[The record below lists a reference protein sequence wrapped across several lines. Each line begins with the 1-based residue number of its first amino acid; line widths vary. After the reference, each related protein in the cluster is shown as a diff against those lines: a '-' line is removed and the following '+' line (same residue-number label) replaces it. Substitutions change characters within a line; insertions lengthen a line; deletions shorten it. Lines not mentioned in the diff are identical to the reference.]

1 MEKENC
7 KFAWQWQ
14 ILKSE
19 LPAPARHLLLTLS
32 IYMSKDGNCWPSMQ
46 ELATVTG
53 LSFNTVKKYI
63 RLAIKK
69 KVLKAE
75 NAGFRGAKSQ
85 QMQYFAILNEGDC
98 QPLIPS
104 TERLATT
111 DSLRGGR
118 LSNEG
123 GETVNSFDSK
133 QNNKRTI
140 NTFLSDSVEYRLSIK
155 LFDTIKKRNSEHKTP
170 NFQKWAKDINLMI
183 QTDGRKPE
191 KIAAVIAWS
200 QADDFWQNNILS
212 PAKLRKHYDSL
223 FLKMNGTGTKT
234 TKPCRP
240 TRVVL

>member
-69 KVLKAE
+69 KILKAE
-75 NAGFRGAKSQ
+75 NAGLRGAKSQ
-85 QMQYFAILNEGDC
+85 QMQYFAVLSKTDC
-98 QPLIPS
+98 QQLIPS
-104 TERLATT
+104 IERLSTVDT
-111 DSLRGGR
+111 LHDER
-118 LSNEG
+118 LSNDDR
-123 GETVNSFDSK
+123 ETVNSFDTK
-133 QNNKRTI
+133 QVKNITK
-140 NTFLSDSVEYRLSIK
+140 TFLSDSIEYRLSIK

>member
-63 RLAIKK
+63 RLGIKK
-69 KVLKAE
+69 KLLKAE

-85 QMQYFAILNEGDC
+85 QMQYFAILSKTDC
-98 QPLIPS
+98 QMMIPS
-104 TERLATT
+104 MGRLSTGDT
-111 DSLRGGR
+111 LSGER

-123 GETVNSFDSK
+123 GETVNSFDTK
-133 QNNKRTI
+133 QNIEQNI
-140 NTFLSDSVEYRLSIK
+140 
-155 LFDTIKKRNSEHKTP
+155 EH
-170 NFQKWAKDINLMI
+170 
-183 QTDGRKPE
+183 
-191 KIAAVIAWS
+191 
-200 QADDFWQNNILS
+200 
-212 PAKLRKHYDSL
+212 
-223 FLKMNGTGTKT
+223 
-234 TKPCRP
+234 
-240 TRVVL
+240 

>member
-1 MEKENC
+1 MQ
-7 KFAWQWQ
+7 FLP
-14 ILKSE
+14 ILNKRGVQEVSLSPE
-19 LPAPARHLLLTLS
+19 RGSNGEQRGSAREQRGSGGEPEHNNNIT
-32 IYMSKDGNCWPSMQ
+32 ITSKD
-46 ELATVTG
+46 
-53 LSFNTVKKYI
+53 Y
-63 RLAIKK
+63 
-69 KVLKAE
+69 
-75 NAGFRGAKSQ
+75 
-85 QMQYFAILNEGDC
+85 
-98 QPLIPS
+98 
-104 TERLATT
+104 
-111 DSLRGGR
+111 
-118 LSNEG
+118 
-123 GETVNSFDSK
+123 
-133 QNNKRTI
+133 
-140 NTFLSDSVEYRLSIK
+140 LSDSIEYRLSIK

>member
-75 NAGFRGAKSQ
+75 NAGLRGAKSQ
-85 QMQYFAILNEGDC
+85 QMQYFAVLSKTDC
-98 QPLIPS
+98 QQLIPS
-104 TERLATT
+104 IDRLSTVDT
-111 DSLRGGR
+111 LHDER
-118 LSNEG
+118 LSNDDR
-123 GETVNSFDSK
+123 ETVNSFDTK
-133 QNNKRTI
+133 QVKNITK
-140 NTFLSDSVEYRLSIK
+140 TFLSDSIEYRLSIK

>member
-1 MEKENC
+1 M
-7 KFAWQWQ
+7 
-14 ILKSE
+14 
-19 LPAPARHLLLTLS
+19 
-32 IYMSKDGNCWPSMQ
+32 
-46 ELATVTG
+46 TG

-75 NAGFRGAKSQ
+75 NAGLRGAKSQ
-85 QMQYFAILNEGDC
+85 QMQYFAVLSKTDC
-98 QPLIPS
+98 QQLIPS
-104 TERLATT
+104 IERLSTVDT
-111 DSLRGGR
+111 LHDER
-118 LSNEG
+118 LSNDDR
-123 GETVNSFDSK
+123 ETVNSFDTK
-133 QNNKRTI
+133 QVKNITK
-140 NTFLSDSVEYRLSIK
+140 TFLSDSIEYRLSIK

>member
-75 NAGFRGAKSQ
+75 NAGLRGAKSQ
-85 QMQYFAILNEGDC
+85 QMQYFAVLSKTDC
-98 QPLIPS
+98 QQLIPS
-104 TERLATT
+104 IERLSTVDT
-111 DSLRGGR
+111 LHDER
-118 LSNEG
+118 LSNDDR
-123 GETVNSFDSK
+123 ETVNSFDTK
-133 QNNKRTI
+133 QVKNITK
-140 NTFLSDSVEYRLSIK
+140 TFLSDSIEYRLSIK